1 MAGQRERA
9 GQPSSSWA
17 APAGCSRRCRNTW
30 AARGLRTRS
39 PGRHGISC
47 NHFAHAGAPADQRR
61 AAEYEELYGKLR
73 EVINQNVAGIFPGGH
88 DAAEV
93 ADEIVRVIGLPAGQ
107 RPFRTHIDPS
117 RDGSEVVC
125 AVSERVRAEFYH
137 RIGIAELLPVRAS
150 L

>member
-1 MAGQRERA
+1 MAKA
-9 GQPSSSWA
+9 GMDALAESNAAELIKFGIETVIVVPGAYPS
-17 APAGCSRRCRNTW
+17 GT
-30 AARGLRTRS
+30 
-39 PGRHGISC
+39 

-73 EVINQNVAGIFPGGH
+73 EVINQNVAGIFPDGH

-125 AVSERVRAEFYH
+125 AVSDRVRAEFYH